1 MDDLV
6 GDDGL
11 TNAERNQCREAFERF
26 DKDNSGAIS
35 DWELRAMLQCTATAA
50 SNCRLAPPMNGTA
63 SHPAV
68 SLAPAFARAALGPD
82 PTDEEIFDMI
92 AAVDEDGSNEIGV
105 LLLAIPCEIGPYCR
119 RAT

>member
-1 MDDLV
+1 MGDLV

-50 SNCRLAPPMNGTA
+50 SKCCLAPPTA
-63 SHPAV
+63 RQATLPSHSPLLSRAQLWV
-68 SLAPAFARAALGPD
+68 RIRRMRRSL
-82 PTDEEIFDMI
+82 T
-92 AAVDEDGSNEIGV
+92 
-105 LLLAIPCEIGPYCR
+105 
-119 RAT
+119 

>member
-1 MDDLV
+1 MYGNRRLKV
-6 GDDGL
+6 L
-11 TNAERNQCREAFERF
+11 P
-26 DKDNSGAIS
+26 
-35 DWELRAMLQCTATAA
+35 RAA
-50 SNCRLAPPMNGTA
+50 NGTA

-68 SLAPAFARAALGPD
+68 SLAPAFARAALGQD

-105 LLLAIPCEIGPYCR
+105 LLLAIPCAIGPYCR